1 MKLWLARHAQPLI
14 ASGICYGVTD
24 VAADEALTLLAAE
37 SLARVLPPHMLCRV
51 SPLQRCQQLASALQ
65 QIRPDCL
72 FNSST
77 YTDTRL
83 AEMDFG
89 HFEGQLWS
97 AIPKADVDAWTA
109 NFGDHR
115 FGGVESANDV
125 LHRVAQALTDC
136 QACHSQTQ
144 ALVQQ
149 VSDVLWIT
157 HAGVIRAV
165 TLLAQGVTQVETARQ
180 WPREVPAFGGFTQL
194 VF

>member
-1 MKLWLARHAQPLI
+1 MKLWLARHAQPHI
-14 ASGICYGVTD
+14 ASGVCYGVTD
-24 VAADEALTLLAAE
+24 VAADTTLTLVAAE
-37 SLARVLPPHMLCRV
+37 SLAQALPPRTLCRV

-97 AIPKADVDAWTA
+97 AIPKADVDTWTA